1 MRKEKSCGAV
11 IVKDDRVLLV
21 HQNNNLWSFPKGHME
36 PGETEI
42 EAALREV
49 KEETGL
55 DVKIDD
61 SKRYV
66 FGYLI
71 EELSIDKTVV
81 LFLAQ
86 VEDGVDMKKQDSEIA
101 ELRWVPFDEVE
112 QTLNFDAWRQIWRT
126 ILADLQNA

>member
-1 MRKEKSCGAV
+1 
-11 IVKDDRVLLV
+11 
-21 HQNNNLWSFPKGHME
+21 ME

-42 EAALREV
+42 ETALREV

-55 DVKIDD
+55 DVEIDD

-101 ELRWVPFDEVE
+101 ELRWVPFDEME